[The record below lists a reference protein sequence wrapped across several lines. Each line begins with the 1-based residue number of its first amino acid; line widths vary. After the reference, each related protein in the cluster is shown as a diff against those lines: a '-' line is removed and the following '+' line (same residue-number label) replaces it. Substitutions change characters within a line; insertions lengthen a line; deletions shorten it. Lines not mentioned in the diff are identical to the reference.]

1 MGARKKKLNIVSGS
15 GPDPEVNFD
24 ASDWQSLEEAL
35 SEQISPDAKSQLI
48 ALCNGVLMDLEA
60 CENACA
66 LSDVTE
72 ALARYQPM
80 AEAIKTCIL
89 HSSETDAEVVAD
101 HLFFSELLKQDVL
114 FLQYPIVDFDGEA
127 VEYDLGPKRP
137 IGFRISKQTLMA
149 IYNAIDS
156 ALTAAARDVEERESG
171 DTVFD
176 SSKTFG
182 RFCSRV
188 MLWAKHNKLP
198 HRAYSSETRA
208 GRVPSKFAI
217 FLFELHK
224 VLSKQAGN
232 VPAVNSA
239 TAFEKWIKRNPVNPT
254 DRGFQNSL
262 NMS

>member
-1 MGARKKKLNIVSGS
+1 MGARKKKLNIVSRS
-15 GPDPEVNFD
+15 GPDREINLND
-24 ASDWQSLEEAL
+24 SDWEKLEEAL
-35 SEQISPDAKSQLI
+35 SKEISSDAKSQLKN
-48 ALCNGVLMDLEA
+48 LCNGVLMDLDA

-66 LSDVTE
+66 LSEVTD

-80 AEAIKTCIL
+80 AEAIKTCLL

-101 HLFFSELLKQDVL
+101 HLFFSELLKQDVF

-137 IGFRISKQTLMA
+137 IGFRISRQTLMA
-149 IYNAIDS
+149 IHSAIDR
-156 ALTAAARDVEERESG
+156 ALSAAAKDIKERETG
-171 DTVFD
+171 YVAFD

-188 MLWAKHNKLP
+188 RLWAKHNKLP

-208 GRVPSKFAI
+208 GRAPSKFLL

-224 VLSKQAGN
+224 VLSEQAGN

-239 TAFEKWIKRNPVNPT
+239 QAFEKWISRNSVRPT
-254 DRGFQNSL
+254 DAGLQNSL